1 MLLKK
6 TQRIF
11 FTIISVNFALF
22 GNKLFAA
29 NDLKIITCE
38 CPPLSYE
45 VNAKASGPAVDIV
58 RTIQKSINSN
68 EKINIYPWAQGYKQ
82 LQSYSNVMLFSTT
95 RTAQREHL
103 FKWVGPIIEKRF
115 SFHAKKGAKIKID
128 NLEDAKKYKV
138 GVVRNSNNEQFLVSN
153 GFKNLSVVAKESQ
166 NLQMLELGRIDL
178 WYTDTAQ
185 CSALMTNYS
194 LKEKIEEIY
203 VVQKSRSY
211 YAFSIITPDS
221 IVEKWQNAFTHL
233 RNTGVICN
241 ILKKY
246 KLESL
251 YAD

>member
-1 MLLKK
+1 MLLK
-6 TQRIF
+6 IF
-11 FTIISVNFALF
+11 FTIISVNFALLS
-22 GNKLFAA
+22 NKLYAA

-38 CPPLSYE
+38 CQPLSYE
-45 VNAKASGPAVDIV
+45 VNGKLSGPSVDIV
-58 RTIQKSINSN
+58 RTIQKLLDSN

-103 FKWVGPIIEKRF
+103 FKWVGPIVEKRF
-115 SFHAKKGAKIKID
+115 SFHAKKGAKIKIN
-128 NLEDAKKYKV
+128 NLEDAKKYRV
-138 GVVRNSNNEQFLVSN
+138 GVVRNSNNEQFLVAN
-153 GFKNLSVVAKESQ
+153 GFKNLSVVANESQ
-166 NLQMLELGRIDL
+166 NLQMLDLGRFDL

-185 CSALMTNYS
+185 SSALMANFS
-194 LKEKIEEIY
+194 LEEKIEEIY

-211 YAFSIITPDS
+211 YAFSKITPDS

-233 RNTGVICN
+233 RNTGVIWN

-251 YAD
+251 YVD